1 MQQITENSLNVCANG
16 ITSEEISEIRNC
28 IRRIARRRELEG
40 KKELNWRLEL
50 NSRKY
55 VPPQETGHKR
65 ENLFNG
71 NNTFEKMSKFGLKI
85 TKFNSIFFH
94 FAFFFRSI

>member
-40 KKELNWRLEL
+40 KKLGV
-50 NSRKY
+50 RKIY
-55 VPPQETGHKR
+55 
-65 ENLFNG
+65 LD
-71 NNTFEKMSKFGLKI
+71 KI
-85 TKFNSIFFH
+85 THHIQQWKHNHNKS
-94 FAFFFRSI
+94 RLGKRNQ

>member
-40 KKELNWRLEL
+40 KTFAIKRCLRSSHNQPSFHMYSGVPAPYIYRIGAYC
-50 NSRKY
+50 RK
-55 VPPQETGHKR
+55 HKKKR
-65 ENLFNG
+65 
-71 NNTFEKMSKFGLKI
+71 S
-85 TKFNSIFFH
+85 TK
-94 FAFFFRSI
+94 

>member
-40 KKELNWRLEL
+40 KKPTGNGTASGSITIPEETKVN
-50 NSRKY
+50 RKQI
-55 VPPQETGHKR
+55 PNMQT
-65 ENLFNG
+65 
-71 NNTFEKMSKFGLKI
+71 T
-85 TKFNSIFFH
+85 
-94 FAFFFRSI
+94 

>member
-28 IRRIARRRELEG
+28 IRRIVRRRELEG

-55 VPPQETGHKR
+55 VPRKKRDTKEKIYLTETTPLRK
-65 ENLFNG
+65 
-71 NNTFEKMSKFGLKI
+71 
-85 TKFNSIFFH
+85 
-94 FAFFFRSI
+94 